1 MISITPPNNN
11 LKSWMIQF
19 DRYGANGNT
28 YEGTFNLN
36 FLLPDV
42 NKATWVEANTYFNNS
57 NRRFENG
64 GKSGITID
72 RTSSN
77 QLKLTFQLWDSGNRI
92 RNVKLLAPK

>member
-1 MISITPPNNN
+1 
-11 LKSWMIQF
+11 MIQF

-42 NKATWVEANTYFNNS
+42 NKATRVETNVYFS
-57 NRRFENG
+57 NLRRFENAA
-64 GKSGITID
+64 KAGIVID

-77 QLKLTFQLWDSGNRI
+77 QLKLTFQLWDSGHRI